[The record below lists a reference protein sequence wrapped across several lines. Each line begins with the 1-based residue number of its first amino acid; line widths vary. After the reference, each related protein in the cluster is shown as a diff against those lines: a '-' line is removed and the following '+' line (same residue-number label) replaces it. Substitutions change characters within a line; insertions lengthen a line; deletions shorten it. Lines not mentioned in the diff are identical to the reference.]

1 MAGNITGRQPNCNQ
15 GFTCPNDRKEFLM
28 KNKQGQN
35 NLRTLLWLT
44 CIHFFISAFT
54 FGGGYV
60 VVPMVRKYFVQKKK
74 YFSEDEL
81 MDIAAVSQSSPGAIA
96 VNLAALTGWR
106 ICGAV
111 GAALCCLG
119 AILPPLIILSVI
131 SAFYTAFAS
140 NLIIA
145 AVLKGMQAGVAA
157 LIADLVLEMYALIIK
172 QRSKLL
178 TLMVPAVFLANF
190 ILDIN
195 VAVLLLLCCLCSLIA
210 ALIEKRRKKF

>member
-1 MAGNITGRQPNCNQ
+1 
-15 GFTCPNDRKEFLM
+15 
-28 KNKQGQN
+28 
-35 NLRTLLWLT
+35 
-44 CIHFFISAFT
+44 
-54 FGGGYV
+54 
-60 VVPMVRKYFVQKKK
+60 MVRKYFVQKKK

-106 ICGAV
+106 ICGAA

-119 AILPPLIILSVI
+119 SILPPLIILSVI

-190 ILDIN
+190 ILNIN

>member
-1 MAGNITGRQPNCNQ
+1 MKKNLRQI
-15 GFTCPNDRKEFLM
+15 
-28 KNKQGQN
+28 
-35 NLRTLLWLT
+35 NLRTLLWLAG
-44 CIHFFISAFT
+44 IHFFISAFT

-74 YFSEDEL
+74 YFSEEEL

-96 VNLAALTGWR
+96 INLAALTGWR
-106 ICGAV
+106 ICGTAGAV
-111 GAALCCLG
+111 LSCVG
-119 AILPPLIILSVI
+119 AILPPLLILSVI

-157 LIADLVLEMYALIIK
+157 LIVDLVLDMYALIIK
-172 QRSKLL
+172 QRSTLL

-190 ILDIN
+190 LLDIN
-195 VAVLLLLCCLCSLIA
+195 VAVLLLLCCLCSLA
-210 ALIEKRRKKF
+210 AAFIEKRRGKS